1 MCRDWTSYHL
11 LWWKILRSS
20 DGFHYFY
27 SCLSPLLV
35 VLTLQYLNKQFTV
48 YGKYVE
54 YYVGDSCWFSKLICA
69 WGLQL
74 VVQTKPNLKH
84 FFRFQIFHDPP
95 WQNWARLVARGVRGW
110 SHSNCIKCTLSVCSD
125 LVAVRPEDRSEED
138 CSEEKLQKEMSQ
150 SMLGWWT
157 CLCFCLGGGLWRNL
171 TGIKRPIDV
180 SRSEERSCSGAGRS
194 NLGCAALGMDF
205 SLLLLGWW
213 PLKDLY
219 QSVWAHLRKNLVL
232 ELEGKPRQRSNLGC
246 AAWGMDFSLLLLGC
260 RALVDLSWLEI
271 NQRYFHLKCFVCNM
285 NHSLAGSHLMW
296 PEAFCFSVALVIVS
310 TVIVHWAS
318 LNAKLSMHNAHC

>member
-1 MCRDWTSYHL
+1 MCRDWTICHL
-11 LWWKILRSS
+11 LWLKILRSS

-27 SCLSPLLV
+27 SCLSLLLV

-48 YGKYVE
+48 HGKYVE
-54 YYVGDSCWFSKLICA
+54 YYMGNSCWFFKLICA

-95 WQNWARLVARGVRGW
+95 WQNWARLVARAVRGW

-213 PLKDLY
+213 PWRTFTNRCEPIWGKTLFWSWKGSPGKDLT
-219 QSVWAHLRKNLVL
+219 WDVL
-232 ELEGKPRQRSNLGC
+232 LGGWTFLC
-246 AAWGMDFSLLLLGC
+246 FSLGDELWWTSPG
-260 RALVDLSWLEI
+260 
-271 NQRYFHLKCFVCNM
+271 
-285 NHSLAGSHLMW
+285 
-296 PEAFCFSVALVIVS
+296 
-310 TVIVHWAS
+310 
-318 LNAKLSMHNAHC
+318 

>member
-1 MCRDWTSYHL
+1 MCRDWTICHL
-11 LWWKILRSS
+11 LWLKILRSS

-27 SCLSPLLV
+27 SCLSLLLV

-48 YGKYVE
+48 HGKYVK
-54 YYVGDSCWFSKLICA
+54 YHVGDTYSYLIQSVHEDF
-69 WGLQL
+69 GSLS
-74 VVQTKPNLKH
+74 KPN
-84 FFRFQIFHDPP
+84 QIWNTSSDFIFSTTPH
-95 WQNWARLVARGVRGW
+95 GKFGFGW
-110 SHSNCIKCTLSVCSD
+110 WREVWKGGLIPD
-125 LVAVRPEDRSEED
+125 LVAVRPEDRSEEG

-150 SMLGWWT
+150 AMLRWWT

-171 TGIKRPIDV
+171 TGIKRPMDV

-232 ELEGKPRQRSNLGC
+232 EMEGKPRQRSNLGC

-285 NHSLAGSHLMW
+285 NHSLAGSHPMW

-318 LNAKLSMHNAHC
+318 LNAQCSLLILFS

>member
-1 MCRDWTSYHL
+1 M
-11 LWWKILRSS
+11 
-20 DGFHYFY
+20 
-27 SCLSPLLV
+27 
-35 VLTLQYLNKQFTV
+35 
-48 YGKYVE
+48 
-54 YYVGDSCWFSKLICA
+54 
-69 WGLQL
+69 
-74 VVQTKPNLKH
+74 
-84 FFRFQIFHDPP
+84 
-95 WQNWARLVARGVRGW
+95 ARGVRGW
-110 SHSNCIKCTLSVCSD
+110 SHSNCIKCTLSACPD

-205 SLLLLGWW
+205 SQLLLGWW

-232 ELEGKPRQRSNLGC
+232 EMEGKPRQRSNLGC

-271 NQRYFHLKCFVCNM
+271 NQRYFHLKCFVYNM
-285 NHSLAGSHLMW
+285 NHSLAGSHPMW

-318 LNAKLSMHNAHC
+318 LNAQCSLLILFS